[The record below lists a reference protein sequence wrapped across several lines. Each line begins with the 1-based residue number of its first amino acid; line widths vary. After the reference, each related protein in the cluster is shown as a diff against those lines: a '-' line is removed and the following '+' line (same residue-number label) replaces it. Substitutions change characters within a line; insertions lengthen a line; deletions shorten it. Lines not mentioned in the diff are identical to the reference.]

1 MSKPSFPK
9 MINAA
14 ACSPTACTQPE
25 NRLLLS
31 ISNCRT
37 CIERVTLNNPSPPQ
51 GEGNRPDPGSLIS
64 TLVLPPATSLC
75 PPRTMPQP
83 QVQSG
88 PSQGAALGGISGT
101 WVGPRRC
108 PHRPFPRLL
117 PPCPG
122 SILFTSTHHPR
133 GTKGDKGCPVLA
145 HPHLAFRKTVSKKQ

>member
-37 CIERVTLNNPSPPQ
+37 CIERSTLNNPSPPQ

-88 PSQGAALGGISGT
+88 PSQGQHLGASQALGWDQGDALIDPSLAFFLP
-101 WVGPRRC
+101 VRV
-108 PHRPFPRLL
+108 PFFSPA
-117 PPCPG
+117 PIAQG
-122 SILFTSTHHPR
+122 VPR
-133 GTKGDKGCPVLA
+133 GARGVQ
-145 HPHLAFRKTVSKKQ
+145 SKPTPASPSAKL